1 MNIYILTHSISL
13 LKNEQLKI
21 ELYHSKNNVV
31 QYSNL
36 WRLSNIYEQ
45 QKFPLNQAE
54 KNILQP
60 I

>member
-1 MNIYILTHSISL
+1 LTDSISL

-45 QKFPLNQAE
+45 QKFPLNQAK
-54 KNILQP
+54 KNIIQP